1 MVDYS
6 NGKIYRIV
14 CNNTG
19 KVYIGSTTQSLSK
32 RLVAH
37 RLDYKKYTNGKGNF
51 ITSFEIIKNNDY
63 SIILIENV
71 ACNNR
76 EELLKKERY
85 YIENTDCVNKLVPLR
100 TAKEYRDNNKEKLK
114 QYSINNSEKIK
125 KYLKDYCINN
135 SDHI

>member
-19 KVYIGSTTQSLSK
+19 KVYIGSTTQPLSK

-37 RLDYKKYTNGKGNF
+37 RLDYKKYLNGKGKF

-71 ACNNR
+71 TCNNK
-76 EELLKKERY
+76 EELLKKER
-85 YIENTDCVNKLVPLR
+85 II
-100 TAKEYRDNNKEKLK
+100 LK
-114 QYSINNSEKIK
+114 TLTVLIN
-125 KYLKDYCINN
+125 
-135 SDHI
+135 